1 MSIQVKNPTAKWYVE
16 LIVKFKKLMELHG
29 MPDDVALDVKDFVLD
44 VAREQYMAGN
54 RCGIAWARK
63 TPASA

>member
-16 LIVKFKKLMELHG
+16 LIEKFKKLMELHG

-54 RCGIAWARK
+54 RSGIAWARK